1 MDQSVKW
8 KLKESPLDTV
18 WTNEVQFEIDFSPSR
33 DFALNANNAHR
44 LTLTVPFLCIHVP
57 SYAGESINTVVRPSI
72 NITYKLRQE
81 WKNLNGLWDF
91 AIINQWD
98 HWIGLQVSFSLFIFS
113 PDTIPQTFS
122 RKILVPFCC
131 ESSLSGIGEEL
142 RPDQKIVYRR
152 QFEIPDAWRSRRIRL
167 IFEAVDYE
175 TTVFVNNI
183 EVGTHCGGERHRHVS
198 TLYLIY
204 L

>member
-1 MDQSVKW
+1 MDQSVRW
-8 KLKESPLDTV
+8 KLKESPLNTV

-91 AIINQWD
+91 AIINQ
-98 HWIGLQVSFSLFIFS
+98 
-113 PDTIPQTFS
+113 
-122 RKILVPFCC
+122 
-131 ESSLSGIGEEL
+131 
-142 RPDQKIVYRR
+142 
-152 QFEIPDAWRSRRIRL
+152 
-167 IFEAVDYE
+167 
-175 TTVFVNNI
+175 
-183 EVGTHCGGERHRHVS
+183 
-198 TLYLIY
+198 
-204 L
+204 